1 MSDKRNP
8 PVAPAEGSGE
18 PLEFLRRVRSG
29 RLHRPAR
36 TEVKNRAGAQAPEV
50 PEAKDSFIVRE
61 RSGNLIQGG
70 FEHSEKS
77 ASESGCPSAQRGFSG
92 TSAQLTCSG

>member
-8 PVAPAEGSGE
+8 PVAQAEGSGE
-18 PLEFLRRVRSG
+18 PLEFERLVSG
-29 RLHRPAR
+29 FIAHQDRKSSGG
-36 TEVKNRAGAQAPEV
+36 EAPEV

-77 ASESGCPSAQRGFSG
+77 TSESGCPSAQRGFSG

>member
-1 MSDKRNP
+1 
-8 PVAPAEGSGE
+8 V
-18 PLEFLRRVRSG
+18 
-29 RLHRPAR
+29 
-36 TEVKNRAGAQAPEV
+36 GAQAPEV

-77 ASESGCPSAQRGFSG
+77 TSESGCPSAQRGFRGLPRS
-92 TSAQLTCSG
+92 